1 MILYDM
7 SFPLVSVVV
16 PSFNNAPFIDETM
29 QSILGQTYQNL
40 EVIVADHGST
50 DGTWE
55 HLQRYASDSR
65 VELHQSPPGGG
76 AGQNWRFVTA
86 LASGT
91 YMKLVCGD
99 DVLLPNCVTAQ
110 VSALEATGAI
120 MAASRRDVITAD
132 GRTVLRSWG
141 LANAIGHL
149 EGATAVRRSVRQ
161 GTNIFGEPACV
172 LVRRD
177 AFAEAGTWDDTYPYV
192 LDQHTYSRAL
202 MLGSF
207 IGLPDALARFRL
219 SNSQWS
225 VRLARQQLRQVTSM
239 HRDLASQ
246 FPELLTHTDLLI
258 GSGRARLL
266 SAARRVTYRALSR
279 QMEIPASV
287 TVGRRSEV
295 FG

>member
-1 MILYDM
+1 MTQYDT
-7 SFPLVSVVV
+7 SLPLVSVVV

-29 QSILGQTYQNL
+29 QSILGQTYRNL
-40 EVIVADHGST
+40 EVIIGDHDST

-55 HLQRYASDSR
+55 QLQRYGSDRR
-65 VELHQSPPGGG
+65 VSLHQSPPGGG
-76 AGQNWRFVTA
+76 AGRNWRFVTS

-99 DVLLPNCVTAQ
+99 DVLAPNCVTEQ
-110 VSALEATGAI
+110 VAAMEATGAI
-120 MAASRRDVITAD
+120 MSASRRDVITAD

-149 EGATAVRRSVRQ
+149 DGPTVVRRSVRQ

-172 LVRRD
+172 LLRREALD
-177 AFAEAGTWDDTYPYV
+177 HAGTWDDTHPYV

-207 IGLPDALARFRL
+207 VGLPESLAKFRL

-225 VRLARQQLRQVTSM
+225 LRLAREQLTQVTSM
-239 HRDLASQ
+239 HRNLASE
-246 FPELLTHTDLLI
+246 FPTLLNHSDLWI

-266 SAARRVTYRALSR
+266 SAARRLTYRALSR
-279 QMEIPASV
+279 QMQIPTPV
-287 TVGRRSEV
+287 PGRHQSEV